1 MQRGLFARGG
11 LLVLVLTAAVV
22 ALGTVPA
29 HADAGS
35 EWDFVARING
45 LRTAHGLGQLS
56 IDARLT
62 TVARVWS
69 ASMAARNVLE
79 HNQLLPYQVSGWTK
93 LGENVGDGATV
104 EQLEQAFE
112 ASPPHYEHLVDP
124 RYTRI
129 GVGVAFD
136 GNGRMWVTQ
145 LFMRP
150 RAPVVVRAPAP
161 QSFAPAPGAALTA
174 AASAPGP
181 ARADPASPPSVPVLV
196 ALVRGVSDFGGV
208 QAVLRFIT
216 RTFPLTSPKGLVT
229 PGRNT
234 CDAVTNT
241 NARGACRN
249 RGRSQGCR

>member
-1 MQRGLFARGG
+1 MPRALFARGG
-11 LLVLVLTAAVV
+11 LIALAGMTLVVSLFAM
-22 ALGTVPA
+22 PA
-29 HADAGS
+29 RADAGS
-35 EWDFVARING
+35 EWDFVARINA
-45 LRTAHGLGQLS
+45 LRAAHGLGELS
-56 IDARLT
+56 IDPRLT

-112 ASPPHYEHLVDP
+112 ASPSHNEHLVDP

-150 RAPVVVRAPAP
+150 RAPQVVRAPAP
-161 QSFAPAPGAALTA
+161 QSFAPVPGAALTA

-196 ALVRGVSDFGGV
+196 ALVRDVSDFGEL
-208 QAVLRFIT
+208 QAVLRFLT

-229 PGRNT
+229 PRRNT
-234 CDAVTNT
+234 
-241 NARGACRN
+241 R
-249 RGRSQGCR
+249 